1 VPRNNRRSC
10 RRSQNFIRALLN
22 RNETILSTDKMAADD
37 IQNAA
42 PDAPAGAPN
51 AAPTGESA
59 GKNNGQRGKR
69 GGKGRGNDKPQKR
82 KHTGFGAAKYASHLP
97 SFGTPHA
104 DANKLTEATSPTSAS
119 RSRTTAMRSAA
130 ASSTRTTTGPAT

>member
-1 VPRNNRRSC
+1 VPRTNRRSC

-22 RNETILSTDKMAADD
+22 RNETILPTDKMAADD

-42 PDAPAGAPN
+42 PDAPAGAAN

-97 SFGTPHA
+97 SFGTPMPT
-104 DANKLTEATSPTSAS
+104 LTS
-119 RSRTTAMRSAA
+119 
-130 ASSTRTTTGPAT
+130 

>member
-22 RNETILSTDKMAADD
+22 RNETILPTDKMAADN
-37 IQNAA
+37 IHNAA
-42 PDAPAGAPN
+42 ADAPSGAAN
-51 AAPTGESA
+51 AAPTGDSAGTPA

-69 GGKGRGNDKPQKR
+69 RGKGRGTDKPQKR

-97 SFGTPHA
+97 SFGTPMPT
-104 DANKLTEATSPTSAS
+104 LTS
-119 RSRTTAMRSAA
+119 
-130 ASSTRTTTGPAT
+130 